1 MDELLQK
8 LVESELLTEDTKSQL
23 EEALSKKMEEKTQAI
38 REEVELEVKSD
49 LAEKYA
55 KDKEELVEAMDTALE
70 KALSSEI
77 EELKE
82 DIERFRD
89 LEAEYSKK
97 LVETRQKMSE
107 NVKNDMAKLLE
118 GLDAYVDQRLH
129 VELDELR
136 ESIEDVRKENY
147 GRKIVEAVGGE
158 YRRMFTEEDDL
169 EQKALEKEQEL
180 NTVNEQLK
188 EAKEQLRAVAREQ
201 KMEEVLESLSG
212 QKREVMAA
220 ILQGVPTEKLDEGYR
235 RYIGRVLTESADEES
250 SEKDNSVLAE
260 GKDEKTSDLD
270 TEDLRVA
277 EGNRTVVTEDL
288 DNVDN
293 TDGDGN
299 RVYKLDEATRNR
311 LKMLS
316 GIS

>member
-38 REEVELEVKSD
+38 REEVETEVKSE

-70 KALSSEI
+70 KALTGEL

-97 LVETRQKMSE
+97 LVEARQQMSE

-136 ESIEDVRKENY
+136 ESIDDVRKENY
-147 GRKIVEAVGGE
+147 GRKIVETLGEE

-169 EQKALEKEQEL
+169 EQKALDKEQEL
-180 NTVNEQLK
+180 KEVNEQLK
-188 EAKEQLRAVAREQ
+188 EAKDQLRSVEREQ

-235 RYIGRVLTESADEES
+235 RYIGRVLTESADEGS
-250 SEKDNSVLAE
+250 SEKDKSVLAE
-260 GKDEKTSDLD
+260 GKDEDVSD
-270 TEDLRVA
+270 TENLRVA
-277 EGNRTVVTEDL
+277 KGDSTVVTEDL
-288 DNVDN
+288 DNADAT

-299 RVYKLDEATRNR
+299 KTYKLDEATRKR
-311 LKMLS
+311 LRMLS